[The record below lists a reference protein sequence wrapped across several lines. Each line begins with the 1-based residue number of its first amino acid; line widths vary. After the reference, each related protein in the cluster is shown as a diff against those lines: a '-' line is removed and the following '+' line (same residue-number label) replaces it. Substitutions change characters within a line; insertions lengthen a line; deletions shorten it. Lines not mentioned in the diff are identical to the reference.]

1 MSGGNL
7 FVIAAPSGAGKTS
20 LVQALMAADPR
31 LQFSVSHTTRRPR
44 PGEENGR
51 DYHFI
56 DEDAFRRMVSECAFL
71 EHAEV
76 FGRSYGTSR
85 AAVEERLTAGEDVIL
100 EIDWQGARQIRALVP
115 ACISIFILPPSR
127 GELERRLRGRATDA
141 PDAIEQRLALAVAE
155 MRHYGEF
162 EYLVVNDR
170 FDEALSDLQAIVR
183 AARCRTDRQAAFR
196 SAWLNDLL
204 A

>member
-31 LQFSVSHTTRRPR
+31 LRFSVSHTTRRPR

-56 DEDAFRRMVSECAFL
+56 DEDAFRRMVSECAFRIWR
-71 EHAEV
+71 APCQSISSITSSPAAS
-76 FGRSYGTSR
+76 RSST
-85 AAVEERLTAGEDVIL
+85 
-100 EIDWQGARQIRALVP
+100 
-115 ACISIFILPPSR
+115 SIFILPPSR
-127 GELERRLRGRATDA
+127 GELERRLRGRATDS
-141 PDAIEQRLALAVAE
+141 PDVIEQRLALAVAE

-170 FDEALSDLQAIVR
+170 FDEALTDLQAIVR
-183 AARCRTDRQAAFR
+183 AARCRTDRQADFR